1 MNKTRVGILFGG
13 KSAEHEVSVRSARN
27 VYDALDKD
35 KFEPVL
41 IGIATNGKWVL
52 ADAAKLLDGRA
63 DATDRTVDSGEGV
76 EAVMRPESRGMLVAD
91 AQNDSRAIDVVFP
104 ILHGTFGEDGTIQ
117 GLLKLADVP
126 FVGPSVLGSA
136 IGMDKDV
143 TKRLL
148 EQADINIAP
157 YVVIRRGED
166 YDTEE
171 IVDLLALPL
180 FVKPANLGSSVGI
193 SKVSSIDK
201 LQTAI
206 DEAFQ
211 YDNKILV
218 ESAIT
223 GREIEC
229 AVLGNENPQASAIGE
244 VIPTR
249 DFYSYEAK
257 YIDESGAKIV
267 IPADVP
273 ERIVEKIQDIA
284 VRVVKVLEC
293 EGMTRV
299 DVFLTPDEKVIVNEV
314 NTIPGFTSI
323 SMYPKMW
330 EQSGLRYTDLITKL
344 IDLAIAR
351 YERDKK
357 LKTTLH

>member
-41 IGIATNGKWVL
+41 IGIAPSGKWVL
-52 ADAAKLLDGRA
+52 ADVEKLLDGPA
-63 DATDRTVDSGEGV
+63 NATDRTVDSGEGV
-76 EAVMRPESRGMLVAD
+76 EAVMRPESRGMLVENSSDKETAV
-91 AQNDSRAIDVVFP
+91 DVVFP

-148 EQADINIAP
+148 AQADIDIAP
-157 YVVIRRGED
+157 YVAIRRG
-166 YDTEE
+166 DTYEKDE
-171 IVDLLALPL
+171 IVDMLDMPL

-193 SKVSSIDK
+193 SKVESVEDLKS
-201 LQTAI
+201 AI
-206 DEAFQ
+206 NEAFL
-211 YDNKILV
+211 YDNKVLI
-218 ESAIT
+218 ESAII

-229 AVLGNENPQASAIGE
+229 AVLGNEEPRASTIGE
-244 VIPTR
+244 VIPSR

-257 YIDESGAKIV
+257 YLDENGAKIV

-273 ERIVEKIQDIA
+273 EHIVEKVQDVA

-299 DVFLTPDEKVIVNEV
+299 DVFVTPDEKVIVNEV

-330 EQSGLRYTDLITKL
+330 EKSGLGYTDLITEL
-344 IDLAIAR
+344 INLATAR

-357 LKTTLH
+357 LKTSLH